1 MSSILEKCHLN
12 KIPFIG
18 NSSIRNRIL
27 FGFGL
32 IIGVLLI
39 VSLSTLSRFVHLSNG
54 ISDVTEE
61 IQPVVLTAQNLETRL
76 EAIGNA
82 LGFYLLTKNNGYKE
96 DYFSSLDQAS
106 ELTKQLSS
114 YNFVTKDDMYR
125 QEVEKVSADLQKL
138 SIYRKLMVELA
149 NDDTKNIPAQK
160 ISGEKLN
167 PMAQQLQSI
176 ISQMIDSDFE
186 EDNENGKRDEFRRA
200 IYDLRYYNVQIAS
213 ELRTFLAF
221 RADVNIQNM
230 AAIREVINSKIK
242 LVESSKSLYTFEQE
256 DAMSTFLKTNDAYA
270 KVLKKVVAIHSTD
283 KYRTDIYLVKTEI
296 GPLVTN
302 MKKNLGSLVNELKK
316 VINSTSAELQD
327 EADGASVQVL
337 TWMIIGIIAGILVAF
352 FMSRMITHPINE
364 AVHAMEDLAEG
375 EGDLTRR
382 LDEKGKSEIA
392 LMAKGFNNFAGK
404 VQALVSQVA
413 SSIENLSNVVS
424 DVSNIVDQT
433 QTGSQ
438 QQRQQTEQV
447 ATAITEMTATVQ
459 EVASNANLAADSAQ
473 QADDNAKSGQ
483 KIVGDTVSSINSLA
497 GEIETGSNV
506 INKLSQDAQSIGSV
520 LDVIKGI
527 AEQTNLLAL
536 NAAIEAA
543 RAGEQG
549 RGFAVVADEV
559 RTLASRTQESTTEIE
574 SMIDSLQVQARAA
587 VTAIT
592 QGQEKAKVSVEY
604 ASKAGDALNEITN
617 SVATITSMNI
627 QIATASEEQSAVAE
641 EINQNVVNISHVA
654 DENADASNQLSTS
667 SQDLAQLASELQDL
681 VSQFK
686 Y

>member
-1 MSSILEKCHLN
+1 MSNILEKCHLN
-12 KIPFIG
+12 KITLIG
-18 NSSIRNRIL
+18 NASIRNRIL

-32 IIGVLLI
+32 ILGVLLI
-39 VSLSTLSRFVHLSNG
+39 VSLSTFGRFVNLSRG
-54 ISDVTEE
+54 ISEVTEQ
-61 IQPVVLTAQNLETRL
+61 IQPVVLSAQNLETEL
-76 EAIGNA
+76 EATNNA
-82 LGFYLLTKNNGYKE
+82 LGFYLLTKNNQYK
-96 DYFSSLDQAS
+96 DSYLSHLSKAS
-106 ELTKQLSS
+106 ELASQLST
-114 YNFVTKDDMYR
+114 YDFVTASDRY
-125 QEVEKVSADLQKL
+125 QSAVEKVSSDLQKL
-138 SIYRKLMVELA
+138 SIYKSRMIELA
-149 NDDTKNIPAQK
+149 SDDAKNIPAQK
-160 ISGEKLN
+160 LSGEKLN
-167 PMAQQLQSI
+167 PKAQQLQSM
-176 ISQMIDSDFE
+176 ISQMIGSDFE
-186 EDNENGKRDEFRRA
+186 EDNEEGKRDDFRKA
-200 IYDLRYYNVQIAS
+200 LYDLRYYNVQISS

-221 RADVNIQNM
+221 RADLNLQNM
-230 AAIREVINSKIK
+230 AAIREVIESKIK
-242 LVESSKSLYTFEQE
+242 LLQASKSMYTFEQE
-256 DAMSTFLKTNDAYA
+256 DIMGKFVKTNRAYD
-270 KVLKKVVAIHSTD
+270 KDLQEVVKIHSTD
-283 KYRTDIYLVKTEI
+283 KYRADIYLVKTEI
-296 GPLVTN
+296 GPLLKN
-302 MKKNLGSLVNELKK
+302 MEQNLGNLVNDLKET
-316 VINSTSAELQD
+316 IHATSIELQD
-327 EADGASVQVL
+327 EADGASAQL
-337 TWMIIGIIAGILVAF
+337 MIWMVIGVVVGFLVAF
-352 FMSRMITHPINE
+352 FMSRMITQPINA

-382 LDEKGKSEIA
+382 LDDKGKSEIA
-392 LMAKGFNNFAGK
+392 MMAKGFNSFATK
-404 VQALVSQVA
+404 VQSLVSQVA
-413 SSIENLSNVVS
+413 SSVENLSNVVS

-433 QTGSQ
+433 QVGSQ

-483 KIVGDTVSSINSLA
+483 QIVGDTVTSINSLA
-497 GEIETGSNV
+497 GEIETGANV
-506 INKLSQDAQSIGSV
+506 INKLSQDAESIGSV

-574 SMIDSLQVQARAA
+574 SMIESLQVQARAA
-587 VTAIT
+587 VAAIT
-592 QGQEKAKVSVEY
+592 QGQEKASTSVES
-604 ASKAGDALNEITN
+604 ASNAGNSLQEITD

-654 DENADASNQLSTS
+654 DENAQASNQLSTS
-667 SQDLAQLASELQDL
+667 SQDLAQLAAELQSL

>member
-1 MSSILEKCHLN
+1 MGNILEKCHLN
-12 KIPFIG
+12 KVSFIG

-32 IIGVLLI
+32 ILAILLI
-39 VSLSTLSRFVHLSNG
+39 VSLSTLSRFVNLSNG

-61 IQPVVLTAQNLETRL
+61 IQPVVITAQNLETKL
-76 EAIGNA
+76 EAVGRT
-82 LGFYLLTKNNGYKE
+82 LGFYLLTKSYEYKE
-96 DYFSSLDQAS
+96 AYFSDLDEAAQLAS
-106 ELTKQLSS
+106 QLNAYAFVQNNDS
-114 YNFVTKDDMYR
+114 YR
-125 QEVEKVSADLQKL
+125 AEVDSVLADLQKL
-138 SIYRKLMVELA
+138 SVYKDRMVKLMASDVE
-149 NDDTKNIPAQK
+149 NIPALK
-160 ISGEKLN
+160 ISVERSN
-167 PMAQQLQSI
+167 PRAQQIQAM
-176 ISQMIDSDFE
+176 ISQMISSDYE
-186 EDNENGKRDEFRRA
+186 EDNPAGKRDEFRQTL
-200 IYDLRYYNVQIAS
+200 YDLRYYNSQLLG

-230 AAIREVINSKIK
+230 QSVKDVMAIKFKIITNNSD
-242 LVESSKSLYTFEQE
+242 LYTFEQE
-256 DAMSTFLKTNDAYA
+256 EVIEKLLKSYTDFSQDLDEII
-270 KVLKKVVAIHSTD
+270 KVHGSE

-296 GPLVTN
+296 GPLVSDMEET
-302 MKKNLGSLVNELKK
+302 LDILVNELKE
-316 VINSTSAELQD
+316 VIHSTSADLQE
-327 EADGASVQVL
+327 EADNASLQVL
-337 TWMIIGIIAGILVAF
+337 IGMIIGVVVSLLVAF

-382 LDEKGKSEIA
+382 LDEQGKSEIA
-392 LMAKGFNNFAGK
+392 LMAKGFNSFASK

-413 SSIENLSNVVS
+413 GSVENLSNVVS

-433 QTGSQ
+433 QVGSQ
-438 QQRQQTEQV
+438 TQREQTEQV

-473 QADDNAKSGQ
+473 QADENAKSGQ
-483 KIVGDTVSSINSLA
+483 QIVGETVSSISSLA
-497 GEIETGSNV
+497 GEIETGANV
-506 INKLSQDAQSIGSV
+506 INKLSQDAESIGSV

-574 SMIDSLQVQARAA
+574 SMIASLQEQARSA
-587 VTAIT
+587 VKAIT
-592 QGQEKAKVSVEY
+592 QGQEKAAASVEY
-604 ASKAGDALNEITN
+604 ASSAGKALNDITD
-617 SVATITSMNI
+617 SVATITNMNI

-654 DENADASNQLSTS
+654 DENAQASNQLATS
-667 SQDLAQLASELQDL
+667 SQDLAQLAAELQSL
-681 VSQFK
+681 VSHFK